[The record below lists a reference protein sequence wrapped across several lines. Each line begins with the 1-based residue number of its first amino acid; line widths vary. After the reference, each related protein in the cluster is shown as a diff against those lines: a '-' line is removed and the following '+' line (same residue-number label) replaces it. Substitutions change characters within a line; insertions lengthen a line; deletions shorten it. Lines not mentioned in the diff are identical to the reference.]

1 MTFRIRLIALAALH
15 LAAAAAFAQ
24 EPPKG
29 SAVRGHEL
37 FTQLGCY
44 FCHGTAGEGGE
55 RGAGPKLFPNPF
67 PLEAFS
73 MQLRKPRRD
82 MPQYVEKW
90 VSDQDVADLHAYLTS
105 LKPAPAAKD
114 IPQLKDF

>member
-1 MTFRIRLIALAALH
+1 MTLRIRLIALAALH

-29 SAVRGHEL
+29 SAVHGHEL

-44 FCHGTAGEGGE
+44 FCHGTVGEGGE
-55 RGAGPKLFPNPF
+55 RGAGPKLTPNPF
-67 PLEAFS
+67 PFEAFR

-90 VSDQDVADLHAYLTS
+90 VSDQDVADLYAYLIS

-114 IPQLKDF
+114 IQKLSDF